1 MQVKQFS
8 DRLEIHCGMIE
19 FLPTKTVTQVV
30 AQMLENHPEFRPLIE
45 RVDPLYNGNCNI
57 FKMLVKDFPAIHDNA
72 GFYLIPLQFSK
83 KKTISSEEDKQELF
97 LEIARKHFGIN
108 SLETVGLETFA
119 DETNKIWAVKAALLE
134 AFNAGVKAGL
144 NMPQKKGQS

>member
-1 MQVKQFS
+1 M
-8 DRLEIHCGMIE
+8 
-19 FLPTKTVTQVV
+19 
-30 AQMLENHPEFRPLIE
+30 
-45 RVDPLYNGNCNI
+45 
-57 FKMLVKDFPAIHDNA
+57 
-72 GFYLIPLQFSK
+72 
-83 KKTISSEEDKQELF
+83 
-97 LEIARKHFGIN
+97 EIARKHFGIN

>member
-8 DRLEIHCGMIE
+8 DRIEIHCGMIE

-57 FKMLVKDFPAIHDNA
+57 FKMLVKDFPAI
-72 GFYLIPLQFSK
+72 Q
-83 KKTISSEEDKQELF
+83 
-97 LEIARKHFGIN
+97 
-108 SLETVGLETFA
+108 ETFA